1 MADPRIAEAFVEIR
15 PDTSGF
21 RRATQT
27 QVRTQLAPIGAGL
40 RGAGLGAIA
49 ATSAV
54 AGLTTAVTILGVK
67 TIKAGIDFES
77 SFAGVRKTVDATEAE
92 FAALSDSFR
101 ELAREIPINVNQL
114 NELGEAAGALGIQ
127 KGAIVDFVEVAAQLG
142 VTTNLAAQDA
152 ANALARI
159 ANITQ
164 LPQDQFDNLG
174 ATIVDLGNK
183 MATTEAELVE
193 FGLRIAGAGKIA
205 GLTEPQILAIG
216 ATLSS
221 MGVEAE
227 AGGTAVQKVLINM
240 SNAAKV
246 GGKSATAFAKI
257 MGTTVAE
264 FQNLQRTDPQA
275 AFQRFVQGLH
285 DIEASGGAA
294 TIALDSVGLADQRLI
309 RSFLALSGNTELLD
323 QAFRTANDAFREN
336 TALTEEARKRF
347 ETTSAQIQLLKN
359 NLNDIAISI
368 STAMLPSINQAIGGI
383 SSLVDRLRDSGDAGR
398 IGEEIGAA
406 FDLVKRVFNALRP
419 DFERLIGVIQ
429 RNIETWRILIR
440 TMRPITILVGA
451 TLVVAFKAAVRAIDL
466 VSQAMSILVKGFREG
481 VQIIVGAVRGI
492 LGAMSSLADAGSRIP
507 LIGGQFE
514 GVSDAINGVRE
525 DLDAFSRSLDLTNGK
540 QVNVSVKTTYT
551 ADFVGPIPPGAT
563 ITPGAPI
570 GGERFV
576 PRGTTTG
583 GTPTTTTPRG
593 SQVPS
598 ALRTELT
605 SATRAREQRLLD
617 EAELAR
623 LSAETKADDRR
634 TLNALVAFYRE
645 LANSDRF
652 TVAAKRAFL
661 IEQQRFQ
668 GEIAQLDADAA
679 QAAKDAADA
688 DKQAREDAADARA
701 DQLSGARADRLEILQ
716 TNLELA
722 RLTQANLRDDRRAL
736 RALIAYWHEIARLK
750 SLSAVERRR
759 AVLSEK
765 QAIADLKTFNQ
776 QAVRN
781 RISEQ
786 ESLLRDRLTLAQLT
800 DKTTKDDAN
809 ALRKLIAFY
818 RKQSRNQKLTRAE
831 RRKYLI
837 DLRRT
842 QKELRDL
849 GSGGGPGGT
858 GPTQA
863 QRNFEF
869 LGSLQGVF
877 RDFGSNFFQPGQISV
892 GRVDPSSAGR
902 MKSLAAHAKLPG
914 IQKGERT
921 SMASEAA
928 EKLREGRGMT
938 GAQAAELIHLQ
949 RQTVR
954 LLADLH
960 RGAGHP
966 ENRYATHSA
975 RAAMDHRE

>member
-1 MADPRIAEAFVEIR
+1 MADPRIGEAFVEIR

-21 RRATQT
+21 RRATQA
-27 QVRTQLAPIGAGL
+27 QVRTQLAPVGAGL

-54 AGLTTAVTILGVK
+54 AGLTTAVTILGVR
-67 TIKAGIDFES
+67 TVKAGIDFES

-92 FAALSDSFR
+92 FSALADSFR
-101 ELAREIPINVNQL
+101 DLAREIPVNVNQL

-127 KGAIVDFVEVAAQLG
+127 KNAIVDFVEVAAQLG

-174 ATIVDLGNK
+174 STIVDLGNK

-205 GLTEPQILAIG
+205 GLTDAQILAIG

-240 SNAAKV
+240 SNSAKI
-246 GGKSATAFAKI
+246 GGKQAKAFADI
-257 MGTTVAE
+257 MGLTVAQ
-264 FQNLQRTDPQA
+264 FQNLQQTDPQA

-285 DIEASGGAA
+285 DVEESGGAA
-294 TIALDSVGLADQRLI
+294 TVALDSVGLADQRLI
-309 RSFLALSGNTELLD
+309 RSFLALSGNTALLD
-323 QAFRTANDAFREN
+323 QAFRTANDAFKEN

-347 ETTSAQIQLLKN
+347 ETTSAQIQLLRN
-359 NLNDIAISI
+359 NLNDLAISI
-368 STAMLPSINQAIGGI
+368 SSAALPGINGMLSGLSG
-383 SSLVDRLRDSGDAGR
+383 LVDRLRESEDAQGFADDLR
-398 IGEEIGAA
+398 NA
-406 FDLVKRVFNALRP
+406 FDLAKRAFNVIRP
-419 DFERLIGVIQ
+419 DIERLIGVVR
-429 RNIETWRILIR
+429 RNIETWRILFR
-440 TMRPITILVGA
+440 VMRPVTILVGA
-451 TLVVAFKAAVRAIDL
+451 TLVVAFKAAVRVIDL
-466 VSQAMSILVKGFREG
+466 VSQAMNVLAKAFREG
-481 VQIIVGAVRGI
+481 VQIIVGAIDGI
-492 LGAMSSLADAGSRIP
+492 LGALSSMADAASNIP
-507 LIGGQFE
+507 FVGDQFA
-514 GVSDAINGVRE
+514 GVADKINAARDDLRE
-525 DLDAFSRSLDLTNGK
+525 FSTGLDDLDGKTVDVIIAPRMAPFGGGSLPVQMQAPFG
-540 QVNVSVKTTYT
+540 
-551 ADFVGPIPPGAT
+551 GGAV
-563 ITPGAPI
+563 TP
-570 GGERFV
+570 
-576 PRGTTTG
+576 GTTTG
-583 GTPTTTTPRG
+583 GTGPRGTTGATPRG

-623 LSAETKADDRR
+623 LTAQTQADDRR
-634 TLNALVAFYRE
+634 TLNALIAFYRE

-661 IEQQRFQ
+661 IEQKRFQ
-668 GEIAQLDADAA
+668 SELAQLDADAA
-679 QAAKDAADA
+679 QAARDQAESDRL
-688 DKQAREDAADARA
+688 AREDAASARA
-701 DQLSGARADRLEILQ
+701 EQVASARADRLEILQ

-722 RLTQANLRDDRRAL
+722 RLTQLNLNDDRRAL

-750 SLSAVERRR
+750 GISALERRR
-759 AVLSEK
+759 AVLAEK
-765 QAIADLKTFNQ
+765 QAIADLKSFNQ
-776 QAVRN
+776 DAVRN

-800 DKTTKDDAN
+800 DKTERDDEA

-831 RRKYLI
+831 RRRYLI
-837 DLRRT
+837 ELRRA
-842 QKELRDL
+842 QKELREL
-849 GSGGGPGGT
+849 GSGSSGATGSGPS
-858 GPTQA
+858 QA

-877 RDFGSNFFQPGQISV
+877 RDFGSNLFQPGQISV
-892 GRVDPSSAGR
+892 GRVDPSTAGR
-902 MKSLAAHAKLPG
+902 MKSIASKIPG
-914 IQKGERT
+914 IKPGERT
-921 SMASEAA
+921 SMAAEAA
-928 EKLREGRGMT
+928 DKLREGRGMT
-938 GAQAAELIHLQ
+938 GSQAAELIHLQ

-975 RAAMDHRE
+975 RASMDHRE